1 MIRGLLVASFA
12 VASISACSAQ
22 SADAPLSEKEWVA
35 LASAAKPGAV
45 IDLGKRRVASN
56 RIGGL
61 HDVTIKGGVFGTVI
75 LDKLRNVTFDGTR
88 FEAAP
93 AERTM
98 SGYAH
103 PLIDAYEPVGLTIR
117 NATFVG
123 YDDAAGNL
131 QPTAIN
137 VRGGEKATIVGS
149 TFRDLG
155 GFLNFVRT
163 DGVVF
168 TDNVLS
174 NIREGVRLVGAGNAT
189 IARNRMGPFKPTKG
203 DHPDG
208 IQFFTAG
215 LNRPDDRAAHD
226 VLIEGNLI
234 DPGPDAHVQGIFIGD
249 EAKFYASGRG
259 YANLTIRNNMLIGT
273 GWHGIAVG
281 PHGPGLTIEG
291 NRLLIRHNGDRVTD
305 NWIMVGEGGGVVRNN
320 VAGSLKLARGV
331 TASGNKQV
339 KSPARTKDIAAATAL
354 VTVPAALK

>member
-12 VASISACSAQ
+12 VANISACSAQ
-22 SADAPLSEKEWVA
+22 SADAPLSGKEWVA

-45 IDLGKRRVASN
+45 IDLGKRRVTFN
-56 RIGGL
+56 RIREL

-75 LDKLRNVTFDGTR
+75 LDKWRNVTFDGTR

-93 AERTM
+93 AERVM
-98 SGYAH
+98 KGFVGPYV
-103 PLIDAYEPVGLTIR
+103 DAYAPERLTFR

-123 YDDAAGNL
+123 YVDAAGDL
-131 QPTAIN
+131 TGGGI
-137 VRGGEKATIVGS
+137 VTRGGRDVMVSGT

-155 GFLNFVRT
+155 TVGTFTRT
-163 DGVVF
+163 VGVAF
-168 TDNVLS
+168 TGNTLA
-174 NIREGVRLVGAGNAT
+174 NIREGVRLVGASKAT

-215 LNRPDDRAAHD
+215 LNQPDDRAAHD

-234 DPGPDAHVQGIFIGD
+234 DPGPDAHVQGVFIGD
-249 EAKFYASGRG
+249 EAKLNASGRG
-259 YANLTIRNNMLIGT
+259 YANITIRDNVLIGT
-273 GWHGIAVG
+273 GWHGIAIG

-339 KSPARTKDIAAATAL
+339 KSPALDKDIAAATAL
-354 VTVPAALK
+354 VTVPAAIK